1 MAIGTSADRHMDRLV
16 NVLNGLC
23 GVLVA
28 VFVSLTLEAAI
39 AQQGD
44 TDAGQ
49 GDAVARWDQAAASGV
64 EYYRQGDLDKA
75 IEATL
80 SSKTI
85 AVNAFGQ
92 QSTYAA
98 TSYNNLGVFYSQQ
111 GRYQE
116 AVKALSIAAKV
127 RRDLLG
133 PHEPDTISSQF
144 ELAGAQRGAG
154 EPGAS
159 EQTFQSILA
168 AYDATG
174 QQDLT
179 LFRTLYWLGF
189 YASQSEDDEAAS
201 QNYRRAWQTAEAMG
215 GLDTLEKA
223 HLAMVWAEYLSGE
236 EEMALYREALAI
248 RERELAPDHPKVA
261 DTLNAMGLSLY
272 TSDDRRAAE
281 LMLKRA
287 LAMREQSLEPNHI
300 DTGETLRNL
309 GLVAMQDGRYD
320 LSETYARRALKLAE
334 DGDYV
339 ETQHT
344 SRIMN
349 NLALTLQN
357 LGRGPETIAMFR
369 RALDLDEKL
378 LGPNHSD
385 TGIALNNLARAIA
398 EYSPIA
404 GYGEARQLY
413 DRAIALRERVLGPDH
428 PDVAIALDELAVL
441 QTRVFDY
448 EGAQANFDRAVEIYL
463 NSDEAG
469 RLESLDYLFFA
480 SAANQLRLGPEHRAS
495 AFETI
500 QRGMGGA
507 ANRALSANAARLSA
521 SDPELSSLVRTKQ
534 DMTAER
540 SRLISRSYL
549 AFGEGNRETGEALSN
564 QAQQLQNDLNTLE
577 TRFENEFPAY
587 AQLTANPPLGWR
599 EVVELLNPGEALVL
613 LVPGQLRDTAD
624 DVPGSVFMIGWDG
637 RSYVGG
643 LEAGPYLRGAAAQL
657 RCGVYPVG
665 PTCDYVASLT
675 QAAGET
681 RGAMDLSGGGAH
693 QASTSFDFDLA
704 FNLYART
711 LMPVEPYLE
720 GVDHLILVNQSAEL
734 SSLPFQ
740 MLLSKPYQP
749 GGRGEAALREAPW
762 LIRDYAISTL
772 PTVGAL
778 RSLRGDKSLTR
789 SATRPFLGVGDP
801 IIGTRG
807 AVECDA
813 PENSLVAAL
822 DDDGAATGIALRSAG
837 GSTGDL
843 YPEGFANPIADV
855 TQIRRFSRLPET
867 RCELQAVAES
877 LGGGELLLDESA
889 TEGSLKAL
897 QARNELGQF
906 RIISFATHGL
916 VAGEA
921 GSSEPA
927 LILTPPETGTLE
939 DDGLL
944 TASEIATFELNADW
958 VILSACNTAA
968 GSGRDGESLS
978 GLARGFFYAGAKS
991 VLVSNWPVNTH
1002 AATRLTTTTFAA
1014 MEQDPELG
1022 RARALQHAML
1032 DVLDDPTS
1040 TLRQLEPF
1048 YWAPFSIAGEGGP
1061 IITKQ

>member
-1 MAIGTSADRHMDRLV
+1 MDGNLKVLSALRWMAIALLLSLSPV
-16 NVLNGLC
+16 N
-23 GVLVA
+23 A
-28 VFVSLTLEAAI
+28 F
-39 AQQGD
+39 AQQ
-44 TDAGQ
+44 TDVTAGQ
-49 GDAVARWDQAAASGV
+49 SDAAVLWDQAAAAGV
-64 EYYRQGDLDKA
+64 QYYQQGDLEKA
-75 IEATL
+75 IEETL
-80 SSKTI
+80 RSKTI
-85 AVNAFGQ
+85 AIDAFGQ

-98 TSYNNLGVFYSQQ
+98 TSLNNLGVFYGQQ
-111 GRYQE
+111 GRYPE
-116 AVKALSIAAKV
+116 AVDALTISAAV
-127 RRDLLG
+127 RRDILG
-133 PHEPDTISSQF
+133 PNDSNTISTQF
-144 ELAGAQRGAG
+144 ELAGALRAAG
-154 EPGAS
+154 DPGAS
-159 EQTFQSILA
+159 AQTFKQILS
-168 AYDATG
+168 AYEATG
-174 QQDLT
+174 QKDLI
-179 LFRTLYWLGF
+179 LFRTLYWLG
-189 YASQSEDDEAAS
+189 YDASQSDDDVAAS
-201 QNYRRAWQTAEAMG
+201 GYYARAWQTAEAIG
-215 GLDTLEKA
+215 GHDTLEKA
-223 HLAMVWAEYLSGE
+223 HLAMVWAEYQSGE
-236 EEMALYREALAI
+236 EQTALYREALAI
-248 RERELAPDHPKVA
+248 RERELGPDHPQVA

-272 TSDDRRAAE
+272 GSDDRSAAE

-287 LAMREQSLEPNHI
+287 LAIREVSLEPNHI

-320 LSETYARRALKLAE
+320 LSETYARRALKMAE
-334 DGDYV
+334 DGGYV

-349 NLALTLQN
+349 NLALTLQS
-357 LGRGPETIAMFR
+357 LGKGQETIAMFR
-369 RALDLDEKL
+369 RALALDEKL

-413 DRAIALRERVLGPDH
+413 DRAIELRERVLGPDH

-463 NSDEAG
+463 KSDDAD

-521 SDPELSSLVRTKQ
+521 SDPELSSLVREKQ
-534 DMTAER
+534 DMAAER
-540 SRLISRSYL
+540 RKKISGSYL
-549 AFGEGNRETGEALSN
+549 AFGEGNRALGETLSS
-564 QAQQLQNDLNTLE
+564 QAQDLQKELTRLE
-577 TRFENEFPAY
+577 TRLEDEFPAY

-599 EVVELLNPGEALVL
+599 EVVGLLKPGEALVL
-613 LVPGQLRDTAD
+613 MVPGQIRDTAD
-624 DVPGSVFMIGWDG
+624 DVPGSIFMVGWDG
-637 RSYVGG
+637 RSYVGD
-643 LEAGPYLRGAAAQL
+643 LEAGTYLRGAAAQF

-665 PTCDYVASLT
+665 PTCDYVNSLT
-675 QAAGET
+675 QAADET
-681 RGAMDLSGGGAH
+681 RGAINMSGGGER
-693 QASTSFDFDLA
+693 QPGTRFDFELA
-704 FNLYART
+704 YGLYART

-740 MLLSKPYQP
+740 MLLAKPYQP
-749 GGRGEAALREAPW
+749 LGRDETALREAPW

-778 RSLRGDKSLTR
+778 RSLRGNKSLVR
-789 SATRPFLGVGDP
+789 NATKPFLGVGDP
-801 IIGTRG
+801 IIGSRG
-807 AVECDA
+807 KIDCGPAR
-813 PENSLVAAL
+813 NNLVAAL
-822 DDDGAATGIALRSAG
+822 DDNNSPDTIALRSAG

-855 TQIRRFSRLPET
+855 AQIRRFSRLPET
-867 RCELQAVAES
+867 RCELEAVAES

-889 TEGSLKAL
+889 TERSLKAL
-897 QARNELGQF
+897 QARNELGQY
-906 RIISFATHGL
+906 RVISFATHGL

-968 GSGRDGESLS
+968 GSGQDGESLS

-1002 AATRLTTTTFAA
+1002 AATRLTTATFAA
-1014 MEQDPELG
+1014 MESDPELG
-1022 RARALQHAML
+1022 RAKALQLAML
-1032 DVLDDPTS
+1032 DVLEDPTS

-1061 IITKQ
+1061 IAAQ

>member
-1 MAIGTSADRHMDRLV
+1 MGWKLRQV
-16 NVLNGLC
+16 GGLHRIL
-23 GVLVA
+23 VLVLLIL
-28 VFVSLTLEAAI
+28 VPYNAI
-39 AQQGD
+39 AQQTTNASD
-44 TDAGQ
+44 QSDA
-49 GDAVARWDQAAASGV
+49 AAEWDQAAAAGV
-64 EYYRQGDLDKA
+64 EFYRQGDLEKA

-80 SSKTI
+80 RSRTVAI
-85 AVNAFGQ
+85 NAFGE

-98 TSYNNLGVFYSQQ
+98 TSYNNLGVFYSQL
-111 GRYQE
+111 GRHAE
-116 AVKALSIAAKV
+116 AVEALTIAVNV
-127 RRDLLG
+127 RRSLLG
-133 PHEPDTISSQF
+133 PHDPNTIGTLF
-144 ELAGAQRGAG
+144 ELAGAQRNVG
-154 EPGAS
+154 EAKAS
-159 EQTFQSILA
+159 ELSFQEILA

-179 LFRTLYWLGF
+179 LFRTLYWLGDF
-189 YASQSEDDEAAS
+189 ASHSDDDDKV
-201 QNYRRAWQTAEAMG
+201 NRYYRRAWQTAEALG
-215 GLDTLEKA
+215 GHNTLEKA

-236 EEMALYREALAI
+236 EELLLFREALAI
-248 RERELAPDHPKVA
+248 REKELGPDHPKVA

-272 TSDDRRAAE
+272 DSDDRSAAE

-287 LAMREQSLEPNHI
+287 LEIRELSLEPNHI

-309 GLVAMQDGRYD
+309 GLVALQDGRYAQ
-320 LSETYARRALKLAE
+320 SETYARRALKMAE
-334 DGDYV
+334 DGGYV

-349 NLALTLQN
+349 NLAMTLQN
-357 LGRGPETIAMFR
+357 QGKGPETIAMFR
-369 RALDLDEKL
+369 RALALDEKL

-404 GYGEARQLY
+404 GYAEARQLY
-413 DRAIALRERVLGPDH
+413 DRAIELRERVLGPDH
-428 PDVAIALDELAVL
+428 ADVAIALDELAVL

-463 NSDEAG
+463 NSDQAD

-480 SAANQLRLGPEHRAS
+480 SAANQLRLGPSHRAT

-521 SDPELSSLVRTKQ
+521 SDSKLSSLVREQQ
-534 DMTAER
+534 DKTAER
-540 SRLISRSYL
+540 RKLVSGSYL
-549 AFGEGNRETGEALSN
+549 AFGEGNRDLGSALSKK
-564 QAQQLQNDLNTLE
+564 AQQLQDELRTLE
-577 TRFENEFPAY
+577 TRLADEFPAY
-587 AQLTANPPLGWR
+587 AQLTANPPMGWQ
-599 EVVELLNPGEALVL
+599 EVVRLLKPGEALVL

-624 DVPGSVFMIGWDG
+624 DVPGSVFMVGWDG
-637 RSYVGG
+637 RSYVGHI
-643 LEAGPYLRGAAAQL
+643 EAGTYLRGAAAQF
-657 RCGVYPVG
+657 RCAVYPVG
-665 PTCDYVASLT
+665 PFCDMVASAT
-675 QAAGET
+675 QSAAET
-681 RGAMDLSGGGAH
+681 RGAMDMTSGGERKH
-693 QASTSFDFDLA
+693 QTSFDFDLA
-704 FNLYART
+704 YNLYART
-711 LMPVEPYLE
+711 IMPVEPYLE
-720 GVDHLILVNQSAEL
+720 GVDHLILVTESGEL

-749 GGRGEAALREAPW
+749 EARGEIALRQAPW
-762 LIRDYAISTL
+762 LIRNYAISTL

-778 RSLRGDKSLTR
+778 RSLRSDKKLTR
-789 SATRPFLGVGDP
+789 SATRPFLGIGDP
-801 IIGTRG
+801 IIGSRG
-807 AVECDA
+807 AIECDA
-813 PENSLVAAL
+813 PANSLVAAL
-822 DDDGAATGIALRSAG
+822 DDGNIEGQIVLRSAG

-843 YPEGFANPIADV
+843 YPDGLANPIADV
-855 TQIRRFSRLPET
+855 AQIRRFSRLPET
-867 RCELQAVAES
+867 RCELQAVADS
-877 LGGGELLLDESA
+877 LGGGELLLDEAA
-889 TEGSLKAL
+889 TERGLKAL
-897 QARNELGQF
+897 QARNELGQY
-906 RIISFATHGL
+906 RVISFATHGL

-944 TASEIATFELNADW
+944 TASEIAAFDLNADW

-1014 MEQDPELG
+1014 MERDPELG
-1022 RARALQHAML
+1022 RAKALQYAML
-1032 DVLDDPTS
+1032 NVLEDPSS

-1061 IITKQ
+1061 ITAR

>member
-1 MAIGTSADRHMDRLV
+1 MNAFS
-16 NVLNGLC
+16 GLC
-23 GVLVA
+23 CILVA
-28 VFVSLTLEAAI
+28 LVLSLSSDTAV
-39 AQQGD
+39 AQQ
-44 TDAGQ
+44 TDGNVTQ
-49 GDAVARWDQAAASGV
+49 SDAATRWDEAAASGV
-64 EYYRQGDLDKA
+64 DYYRQGDLDKA

-80 SSKTI
+80 RSKTI
-85 AVNAFGQ
+85 AVDAFGQ
-92 QSTYAA
+92 ESTYAA

-111 GRYQE
+111 GRYRE
-116 AVKALSIAAKV
+116 AIEALSIATEV

-133 PHEPDTISSQF
+133 PNEPNTISSLF

-154 EPGAS
+154 ETDAS
-159 EQTFQSILA
+159 AQSFQSVLT
-168 AYDATG
+168 AYEATG
-174 QQDLT
+174 QRDVT

-189 YASQSEDDEAAS
+189 YASQSGDDDAAS
-201 QNYRRAWQTAEAMG
+201 QYYRRAWQTAEAMG
-215 GLDTLEKA
+215 DFETLEKA

-236 EEMALYREALAI
+236 EEMTLYREALAI
-248 RERELAPDHPKVA
+248 RERELGSEHPNVA

-272 TSDDRRAAE
+272 ASDDRQAAE

-287 LAMREQSLEPNHI
+287 LAIREVSLEPNHI

-320 LSETYARRALKLAE
+320 LSENYARRALKMAE
-334 DGDYV
+334 EGGYV

-349 NLALTLQN
+349 NLALTLQS

-369 RALDLDEKL
+369 RALALDEKL

-480 SAANQLRLGPEHRAS
+480 SAANQLRLGQEHRAS

-521 SDPELSSLVRTKQ
+521 SDRELSALVRRKQ

-540 SRLISRSYL
+540 SRLISQSYL
-549 AFGEGNRETGEALSN
+549 AFGAGNRESGEALSN
-564 QAQQLQNDLNTLE
+564 QAQQVQNELNSLE
-577 TRFENEFPAY
+577 TRLEAEFPAY

-599 EVVELLNPGEALVL
+599 EVAELLEPGEALVL

-665 PTCDYVASLT
+665 PTCDYMASLT
-675 QAAGET
+675 QAADET
-681 RGAMDLSGGGAH
+681 RGAIDMSGGDRQ
-693 QASTSFDFDLA
+693 QAQTAFDFDLA

-711 LMPVEPYLE
+711 LMPVAPYLE
-720 GVDHLILVNQSAEL
+720 GVDHLILVNQSSEL

-740 MLLSKPYQP
+740 MLLNKPYQP

-789 SATRPFLGVGDP
+789 TATKPFLGVGDP

-807 AVECDA
+807 AVECDV
-813 PENSLVAAL
+813 PEKSLVAAF
-822 DDDGAATGIALRSAG
+822 DDEEAAPGIALRSAG

-843 YPEGFANPIADV
+843 YPRGFANPIADV
-855 TQIRRFSRLPET
+855 AQIRQFSRLPET

-897 QARNELGQF
+897 QARNELGQY

-927 LILTPPETGTLE
+927 LILTPPEAGTLE

-944 TASEIATFELNADW
+944 TASEIAAFELNADW

-1022 RARALQHAML
+1022 RARALRHAML
-1032 DVLDDPTS
+1032 DVLDDPAS
-1040 TLRQLEPF
+1040 SLRQLEPF

-1061 IITKQ
+1061 IVSQ